1 MCNSKEPND
10 DVLQC
15 LKILAF
21 FVCFQSDAQCKQ
33 DDDQKEHCEAHTEP
47 QPEYTS
53 HIHRVAI
60 WYCHVLTFG
69 LINHCLATLESAID
83 TFNVVAVF
91 RVDREE
97 SMGEKYSK

>member
-1 MCNSKEPND
+1 MCNSKEPYD

-15 LKILAF
+15 LQILAF
-21 FVCFQSDAQCKQ
+21 FICFHFDAQCKQ
-33 DDDQKEHCEAHTEP
+33 DNDQKEDCEAHTEP

-60 WYCHVLTFG
+60 WHCHVLTLG
-69 LINHCLATLESAID
+69 LIKYCLTTLESSID
-83 TFNVVAVF
+83 TFYVEAVF

-97 SMGEKYSK
+97 SMGKEYSK